1 MESLPTASDSDVT
14 YCARHPNVETYL
26 RCGRCSTPICPRC
39 LVQTPVGARCRE
51 CANVSRL
58 PTVDVPIVFFLR
70 GLGAAA
76 LGGFGVGLAWGY
88 ILPSNSRILGFL
100 IIFFAMGIGW
110 LVSEAISLATN
121 RKRGV
126 SLQMCA
132 VAGVLIAFLV
142 RNIVVEGLL
151 LPRNDPW
158 LYVAGGIAMFF
169 AWARLKF

>member
-26 RCGRCSTPICPRC
+26 RCGRCNTPICPRC
-39 LVQTPVGARCRE
+39 LVQTPVGARCRD

-58 PTVDVPIVFFLR
+58 PTVDVPIAYFLR
-70 GLGAAA
+70 GLAAA
-76 LGGFGVGLAWGY
+76 VVAGFAVGIVWGY
-88 ILPSNSRILGFL
+88 ILPARAGILGFFL
-100 IIFFAMGIGW
+100 IFFAMGIGW
-110 LVSEAISLATN
+110 AISEAISLATN

-126 SLQMCA
+126 SLQICA

-142 RNIVVEGLL
+142 RNIVVIGVL

-158 LYVAGGIAMFF
+158 LYIAAGLAMFF